1 MTTDAISRLQAAMER
16 GAAAR
21 PKAGG
26 FPYLAESLRQAG
38 VTHCRMAVP
47 ANAFLY
53 LTEHGD
59 VVVQGEPLVTGF
71 ALAPR
76 FDEAALVAA
85 LRADQAGET
94 TFPAFVRACS
104 AGDRPAVPSPPSPQR
119 LTPCHR
125 RSVPSGAHSFLS
137 GVGVRAD
144 AMRSSAIAYDALA
157 PARGADGRRRDI
169 RLAGVR

>member
-59 VVVQGEPLVTGF
+59 VVVQGEPLVTGL

-94 TFPAFVRACS
+94 TFPAFVRACWD
-104 AGDRPAVPSPPSPQR
+104 AG
-119 LTPCHR
+119 
-125 RSVPSGAHSFLS
+125 
-137 GVGVRAD
+137 
-144 AMRSSAIAYDALA
+144 IAWYDVDTA
-157 PARGADGRRRDI
+157 ARTCTYYGSDGDSYTEDYPFVT
-169 RLAGVR
+169 LP

>member
-94 TFPAFVRACS
+94 TFPAFVRACWD
-104 AGDRPAVPSPPSPQR
+104 AGIAWYDVDTAARTCTYYGSD
-119 LTPCHR
+119 
-125 RSVPSGAHSFLS
+125 G
-137 GVGVRAD
+137 D
-144 AMRSSAIAYDALA
+144 SSTEDYPFVTL
-157 PARGADGRRRDI
+157 P
-169 RLAGVR
+169 

>member
-1 MTTDAISRLQAAMER
+1 MTTDAINNLQAAMER

-53 LTEHGD
+53 LTEHGH

-71 ALAPR
+71 ALTPQ
-76 FDEAALVAA
+76 FDEAALTAA

-94 TFPAFVRACS
+94 TFPEFVRACWD
-104 AGDRPAVPSPPSPQR
+104 AGIVWYDVNTAARTCTYYGANGNSYTEDYPPVSLP
-119 LTPCHR
+119 
-125 RSVPSGAHSFLS
+125 
-137 GVGVRAD
+137 
-144 AMRSSAIAYDALA
+144 
-157 PARGADGRRRDI
+157 
-169 RLAGVR
+169 

>member
-94 TFPAFVRACS
+94 TFPAFVRACWD
-104 AGDRPAVPSPPSPQR
+104 AG
-119 LTPCHR
+119 
-125 RSVPSGAHSFLS
+125 
-137 GVGVRAD
+137 
-144 AMRSSAIAYDALA
+144 IAWYDVDTA
-157 PARGADGRRRDI
+157 ARTCTYYGSDGDSYTEVYPFVT
-169 RLAGVR
+169 LP

>member
-1 MTTDAISRLQAAMER
+1 MTTDMTTDVISRLQAAMER

-71 ALAPR
+71 AAAPR
-76 FDEAALVAA
+76 FDRTALIAA

-94 TFPAFVRACS
+94 AFPEFVRGCWN
-104 AGDRPAVPSPPSPQR
+104 AGIIWYDVDTAAHTCTYYGANGESYAEDYPSVTLP
-119 LTPCHR
+119 
-125 RSVPSGAHSFLS
+125 
-137 GVGVRAD
+137 
-144 AMRSSAIAYDALA
+144 
-157 PARGADGRRRDI
+157 
-169 RLAGVR
+169 